1 MQGVGDG
8 CQPLISSYYGE
19 EKYSEVKA
27 VRKTAYVTAAVLA
40 GACMAAVFAARGQ
53 IGILFG
59 ASAETNLDVAK
70 YLPIFLAMM
79 LFLSIVR
86 VTTSYFYATEKAALS
101 YLLVYAE
108 PVCTLLLLIV
118 LPFMLKLIG
127 VWIAVPVAQTI
138 TFVIALIAKR
148 YVDKQMVTQGGNA
161 HE

>member
-1 MQGVGDG
+1 
-8 CQPLISSYYGE
+8 
-19 EKYSEVKA
+19 
-27 VRKTAYVTAAVLA
+27 
-40 GACMAAVFAARGQ
+40 MAAVFAARGQ